1 MRIYCR
7 KCGESVDTLAKRR
20 HRCKKNP
27 PSRETADSTVQL
39 VWWSYLAQ
47 SRFDHVGEGNP
58 D

>member
-1 MRIYCR
+1 MAVYCG
-7 KCGESVDTLAKRR
+7 KCGKEVDTLAKRR
-20 HRCKKNP
+20 HRCRKTP
-27 PSRETADSTVQL
+27 PSEEAEVYVQL